1 MSGPGDQTLH
11 EGHLSVNNAGYR
23 GLYRKL
29 EGRAQ
34 KRGPNSALWDLGSFL
49 EEVMPLELSLERTE
63 TYWSPGGTVG
73 QDMPCSASLE

>member
-1 MSGPGDQTLH
+1 MSTMLDIEVCIGNWREGLRRGDLT
-11 EGHLSVNNAGYR
+11 
-23 GLYRKL
+23 
-29 EGRAQ
+29 
-34 KRGPNSALWDLGSFL
+34 ALWDLGSFL